1 VSRGPTANR
10 ESRVYSIEESI
21 MTTTLTHRRAIAN
34 SIAAKQGV
42 PATQDSIDALWT
54 GVVTTLNASPPAHR
68 SALGSSSERSSAA
81 GGAKPTQASADA
93 MWAGLARNLN
103 DEAGL
108 ATPARAR

>member
-1 VSRGPTANR
+1 
-10 ESRVYSIEESI
+10 

-68 SALGSSSERSSAA
+68 SALGSSSERSSSA

-93 MWAGLARNLN
+93 MWAGLATGLN
-103 DEAGL
+103 KQAGL
-108 ATPARAR
+108 AK